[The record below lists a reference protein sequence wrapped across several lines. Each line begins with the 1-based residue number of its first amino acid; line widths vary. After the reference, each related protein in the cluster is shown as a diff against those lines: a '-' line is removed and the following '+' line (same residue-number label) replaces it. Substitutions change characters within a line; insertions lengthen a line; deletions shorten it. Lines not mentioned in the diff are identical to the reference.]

1 MSAKQYIT
9 TENQLKLGRKTAF
22 VSFLL
27 GTGILV
33 LYYFFSSFEM
43 LAIGFVFIVLTFLVN
58 IKVLISI
65 LIRAYRDKE
74 NRSKAIRT
82 SLLMLLNIPAM
93 FLYIEL
99 ASILSGFMRITF
111 TNTTMS
117 TVSNVD
123 IVGGEGGYIDKLEP
137 GESETVWVK
146 LTTDNQIGIYYL
158 SNGQPLKE
166 AVTGYL
172 LGSEGKRIHHD
183 IDGIDNL
190 EWPD

>member
-1 MSAKQYIT
+1 MK
-9 TENQLKLGRKTAF
+9 TEQQLKLGRRTAL

-33 LYYFFSSFEM
+33 LDYFFASFEM
-43 LAIGFVFIVLTFLVN
+43 LVVGFAFIVITFFVN
-58 IKVLISI
+58 IIVLISI

-172 LGSEGKRIHHD
+172 LGSEGKRMHHD